1 MDSKVRVRFAPS
13 PTGAIH
19 LGNIRTALFNY
30 LFAKQNGGT
39 FVLRIEDTDQV
50 RNVEL
55 AGKKIIDDLHWLG
68 LSYDEGP
75 IVGGTYA
82 PYVQSE
88 RTKLYQ
94 EKLDQLIL
102 NQKVYRCFCSKEN
115 LEKKRKDQ
123 ISKDLPPRYDR
134 TCLNLSDD
142 MIKQKLNIG
151 MPFVWRLK
159 INPEAV
165 VEVNTLARG
174 KMTFDLKNFSDFAL
188 TRADGSFTFMF
199 SNFVDDWMMH
209 ITFVIRGEDHLT
221 NTAMQAALFDSFAI
235 PLPFFWHLPMLCNKE
250 GKKMSKRDFGF
261 SLDDLK
267 KDGFLPQAICNYL
280 ATVGYSF
287 EKEVQSID
295 ELAQNFDFD
304 HLHSTGSIR
313 FDVEK
318 LRWFNHKWIE
328 RLDSQ
333 ELLKYAKPFLQ
344 ERFTSSKDF
353 DDSKLIYLLEKVK
366 SDVKT
371 LNEFCD
377 ALLFY
382 FEEPKVDKSELSQKF
397 GEEKVAMVLKLIKEE
412 LVNVE
417 KVDFF
422 LEQLKVKGKDLCLKP
437 KETFGSLRYILS
449 GHFQGLSMHDLL
461 DILDWDVVRRRIEGI

>member
-13 PTGAIH
+13 PTGALH

-30 LFAKQNGGT
+30 LFAKQNEGT

-50 RNVEL
+50 RNIEL

-75 IVGGTYA
+75 VVGGSYA

-102 NQKVYRCFCSKEN
+102 NQKVYRCFCSAEE
-115 LEKKRKDQ
+115 LEKKRKEQ
-123 ISKDLPPRYDR
+123 LAQDLPPRYDR

-142 MIKQKLNIG
+142 MIKQKLADDEKFI
-151 MPFVWRLK
+151 WRLK
-159 INPEAV
+159 INNEAV

-174 KMTFDLKNFSDFAL
+174 KMTFELKNFSDFVL
-188 TRADGSFTFMF
+188 TRPDCSFTFMF

-209 ITFVIRGEDHLT
+209 MTFVIRGEDHLT

-235 PLPFFWHLPMLCNKE
+235 PLPYFWHLPMLCNAE

-287 EKEVQSID
+287 EQEVQSVD

-328 RLDSQ
+328 KFEIQ
-333 ELLKYAKPFLQ
+333 ELLKHAKPFLQ
-344 ERFTSSKDF
+344 ERFPSSKDL

-377 ALLFY
+377 VLLFY

-397 GEEKVAMVLKLIKEE
+397 GEEKVAMVLKLIKDE
-412 LVNVE
+412 LINVE

-422 LEQLKVKGKDLCLKP
+422 LEQLKLKGKDLGLKP
-437 KETFGSLRYILS
+437 KETFCSLRYILS

-461 DILDWDVVRRRIEGI
+461 DILDWDVIRRRIEKI